1 MTSCQAARRAHVDYH
16 VEILN
21 VLVLR
26 ISQLGNDLKLLYL
39 LAAHVSDDIGRCLT
53 RKVREQKL

>member
-1 MTSCQAARRAHVDYH
+1 MSDVLSGGEAHVDYH
-16 VEILN
+16 VEILH